1 MTYKLAAI
9 VMAAVLSTACL
20 AQAPMGSVGGSGSV
34 NDRLAELERGF
45 NARSQ
50 AQITQQNQFNSMQR
64 EVSEL
69 RGALEEQSYRLEQ
82 VIDRQRDILLKMQDL
97 ADQPQAAATP
107 KPPVSDEPAPET
119 KTASTSNKAES
130 AASDSA
136 AGTNNKAASG
146 TTVHGNEQAAYDHAV
161 NLVLQDKD
169 YAAAIPAFARFIT
182 QYPESSYVPNAHYW
196 LGQLLFTQ
204 KRFDQA
210 KAQFARVV
218 EAYPQST
225 KRAESLLKLGQIAQE
240 QKDTTKARLYL
251 EQVLNEYGS
260 SSSAALAKQALDGL

>member
-20 AQAPMGSVGGSGSV
+20 AQAPVGNVGGSGSV
-34 NDRLAELERGF
+34 NDRLAELERVF

-50 AQITQQNQFNSMQR
+50 AQITQQNQLNSMQR
-64 EVSEL
+64 EVNEL
-69 RGALEEQSYRLEQ
+69 RGSLEEQGYRLEQ
-82 VIDRQRDILLKMQDL
+82 VIERQKDILLQLQDM
-97 ADQPQAAATP
+97 AQPQAAATP
-107 KPPVSDEPAPET
+107 AAPAPDKPEPDT
-119 KTASTSNKAES
+119 KTASTSNKAEP
-130 AASDSA
+130 AAS
-136 AGTNNKAASG
+136 TNSSS
-146 TTVHGNEQAAYDHAV
+146 TTTAHGNEQAAYDSAV

-240 QKDTTKARLYL
+240 QKNIPQARLYL
-251 EQVLNEYGS
+251 EQVLSEYGS
-260 SSSAALAKQALDGL
+260 SSSAALAKQTLDGL

>member
-20 AQAPMGSVGGSGSV
+20 AQAPVGSVGSSGSV

-50 AQITQQNQFNSMQR
+50 SQITQQNQLNSLQR
-64 EVSEL
+64 EVNEL
-69 RGALEEQSYRLEQ
+69 RGTLEEQSYRLEQ
-82 VIDRQRDILLKMQDL
+82 VIERQKDILLQLQDI
-97 ADQPQAAATP
+97 AQPQAAATSAAD
-107 KPPVSDEPAPET
+107 KPEPDT
-119 KTASTSNKAES
+119 KTASASNKAEPAAGDG
-130 AASDSA
+130 AAS
-136 AGTNNKAASG
+136 TNSS
-146 TTVHGNEQAAYDHAV
+146 TTAHGNEQAAYDNAV

-182 QYPESSYVPNAHYW
+182 QYPESGYVPNAHYW
-196 LGQLLFTQ
+196 LGQLLYTQ

-225 KRAESLLKLGQIAQE
+225 KRAESLLKLGQIAKE
-240 QKDTTKARLYL
+240 QNNNSQARVYL

-260 SSSAALAKQALDGL
+260 SSSAGLAQQALDGL